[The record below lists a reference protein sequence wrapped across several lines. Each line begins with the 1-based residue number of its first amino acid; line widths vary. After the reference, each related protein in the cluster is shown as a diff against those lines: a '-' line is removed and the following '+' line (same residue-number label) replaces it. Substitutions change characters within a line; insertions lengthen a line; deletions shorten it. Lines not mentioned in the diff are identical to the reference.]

1 MWVVAPR
8 TSLFCVAAERPP
20 DALAD
25 WLLLLQNDT
34 PNEARF
40 GLVDNSVSSTLEG
53 ATLDDMKRSVTAR
66 SSRKTPVGFQPW
78 QTRPKAITTTSDRS
92 PH

>member
-34 PNEARF
+34 PNEDRF

-66 SSRKTPVGFQPW
+66 SIARSRKTPVGEYLVN
-78 QTRPKAITTTSDRS
+78 ID
-92 PH
+92 

>member
-66 SSRKTPVGFQPW
+66 SVQKNACWVPALADASQGHH
-78 QTRPKAITTTSDRS
+78 D
-92 PH
+92 HE